1 MTTEGGGGAG
11 AGVVEHLAL
20 VRKIATRVKRTLGAQ
35 SVELEDLVQYGAT
48 GLLEAQ
54 GRYDPRYGVA
64 FSTFAYHRI
73 EGAMYDGL
81 RRMGRLGRQAYA
93 KVRAAEYLSN
103 AVDRAAGSAHK
114 PTTEEALR
122 EVLRVMRGV
131 AAVTIATE
139 ATEVDAVPA
148 DEQASRRELAEKVRR
163 AVAALPER
171 ERHFIEKHYY
181 EDKTLTEAGA
191 EVGVTKSWASRLHAR
206 AVDLLRVKLKD
217 VP

>member
-1 MTTEGGGGAG
+1 MSSEGGAG
-11 AGVVEHLAL
+11 GGVVEHLAL

-48 GLLEAQ
+48 GLLEAKA
-54 GRYDPRYGVA
+54 RFDPRYGVA

-73 EGAMYDGL
+73 EGAIYDGL
-81 RRMGRLGRQAYA
+81 RTMGRLGRQAYA

-103 AVDRAAGSAHK
+103 AVDRAAGSTHK

-148 DEQASRRELAEKVRR
+148 DEQASRRELADKVRR

>member
-1 MTTEGGGGAG
+1 MTDGGG
-11 AGVVEHLAL
+11 GVVEHLAL
-20 VRKIATRVKRTLGAQ
+20 VRKIAARVKRTLGAKT
-35 SVELEDLVQYGAT
+35 VELEDLVQYGAA

-54 GRYDPRYGVA
+54 ARFDPRYGVA

-81 RRMGRLGRQAYA
+81 RRMGRLSRQAYA
-93 KVRAAEYLSN
+93 HVRAAEYLAN
-103 AVDRAAGSAHK
+103 AVDRAAGSTAR

-131 AAVTIATE
+131 AAVAVAAEATE
-139 ATEVDAVPA
+139 ADDAVPA
-148 DEQASRRELAEKVRR
+148 DEQAARRQLAERVRR

-181 EDKTLTEAGA
+181 EDKTLTDAGV
-191 EVGVTKSWASRLHAR
+191 ELGVTKSWASRLHAR
-206 AVDLLRVKLKD
+206 AVDMLREKLKD
-217 VP
+217 TG

>member
-1 MTTEGGGGAG
+1 MSEGGAE
-11 AGVVEHLAL
+11 GVVEHLGL
-20 VRKIATRVKRTLGAQ
+20 VRKIAVRVRRALGAQ
-35 SVELEDLVQYGAT
+35 AVELEDLVQYGAT
-48 GLLEAQ
+48 GLLEA
-54 GRYDPRYGVA
+54 RARFDPRYGVA

-93 KVRAAEYLSN
+93 KVRSAEYLAN
-103 AVDRAAGSAHK
+103 AVDRAAGSTQK

-131 AAVTIATE
+131 AAVTVATE

-148 DEQASRRELAEKVRR
+148 DEQASRRQLADKVRR

-191 EVGVTKSWASRLHAR
+191 EVGVTKSWASRVHAR
-206 AVDLLRVKLKD
+206 AVDLLRDKLKELA
-217 VP
+217 

>member
-1 MTTEGGGGAG
+1 MADGGG
-11 AGVVEHLAL
+11 GVVEHLAL
-20 VRKIATRVKRTLGAQ
+20 VRKIAARVRRALGAQ
-35 SVELEDLVQYGAT
+35 AVELDDLVQYGAT
-48 GLLEAQ
+48 GLLEARQ
-54 GRYDPRYGVA
+54 RFDPRYGVA

-81 RRMGRLGRQAYA
+81 RRMGRLGRHAYA

-103 AVDRAAGSAHK
+103 AVDRAAGAKERPS
-114 PTTEEALR
+114 TEDALR

-131 AAVTIATE
+131 AAVAVATE
-139 ATEVDAVPA
+139 ANDVDDSLPA
-148 DEQASRRELAEKVRR
+148 DERAARAELAERVRR
-163 AVAALPER
+163 AVATLPER

-206 AVDLLRVKLKD
+206 AVDLLREKLGDD
-217 VP
+217 VE